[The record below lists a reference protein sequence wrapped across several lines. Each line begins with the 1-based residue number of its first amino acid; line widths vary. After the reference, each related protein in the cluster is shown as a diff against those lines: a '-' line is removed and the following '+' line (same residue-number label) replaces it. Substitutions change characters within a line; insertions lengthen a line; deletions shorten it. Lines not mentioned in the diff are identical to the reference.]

1 MGKTSISAKYVND
14 EFHDQTDR
22 TINASY
28 LEKKL
33 KLDSGQQAKMSIWVP
48 LPSCRTLLGQEEYNS
63 LAPIYYKDA
72 AGAVIVYDITSVES
86 FAKVKKW
93 VAEL

>member
-1 MGKTSISAKYVND
+1 MQDTA
-14 EFHDQTDR
+14 
-22 TINASY
+22 
-28 LEKKL
+28 
-33 KLDSGQQAKMSIWVP
+33 
-48 LPSCRTLLGQEEYNS
+48 GQELYSS

-72 AGAVIVYDITSVES
+72 VGAIIVYDITSAES